1 MLCQEIDVGV
11 LIEEHFEKQKTGLGR
26 AGNCIVEFVVVVV
39 WEEKRRKYLDL
50 DVSVGTDEMVGAETR
65 RN

>member
-11 LIEEHFEKQKTGLGR
+11 LVEEHLEKQETGLGR

-39 WEEKRRKYLDL
+39 GRRRGG
-50 DVSVGTDEMVGAETR
+50 SI
-65 RN
+65 